1 MRITLRDQYRRPLG
15 HLEVDPVARPVRA
28 TIRETGR
35 EVFLQWDSAIDDGG
49 HLRRCVACGCP
60 DLFHEK
66 AFPVITS
73 VIVVLA
79 FLGAAVGLLG
89 FADRPVVLAVLSAVL
104 VADIAVFTLTRRHLV
119 CYRCHSAYPGEPIAR
134 YHRGW
139 DRSLAE
145 RHPRAVAPLD
155 AADEAGEASATP
167 LRPRRR
173 RRTVTPPPGPR
184 SPSPPLPI
192 PGSREPG

>member
-1 MRITLRDQYRRPLG
+1 MRITLRDQFRRPLG
-15 HLEVDPVARPVRA
+15 RFEVDPIARPVRA
-28 TIRETGR
+28 TIAETGR

-104 VADIAVFTLTRRHLV
+104 VADIAVFTLSRRHLV

-139 DRSLAE
+139 DRGVAE
-145 RHPRAVAPLD
+145 RHPRPVPPPE
-155 AADEAGEASATP
+155 AADEASARP

-173 RRTVTPPPGPR
+173 RRTAAPPPGPR
-184 SPSPPLPI
+184 SPAPPLPI
-192 PGSREPG
+192 PGSGEQG

>member
-1 MRITLRDQYRRPLG
+1 MRITLRDQFRRPLG
-15 HLEVDPVARPVRA
+15 RLEVDPIARPVRA
-28 TIRETGR
+28 TIAETGR

-104 VADIAVFTLTRRHLV
+104 VADIAVFTLSRRHLV

-139 DRSLAE
+139 DRGVAE
-145 RHPRAVAPLD
+145 RHPRTMPPPRPAD
-155 AADEAGEASATP
+155 RAADDPNAG

-173 RRTVTPPPGPR
+173 AATTADAPPTRGPATR
-184 SPSPPLPI
+184 LPI
-192 PGSREPG
+192 PGSGDRG

>member
-1 MRITLRDQYRRPLG
+1 MDSI
-15 HLEVDPVARPVRA
+15 ARPVRA
-28 TIRETGR
+28 TVVESGR

-104 VADIAVFTLTRRHLV
+104 VADIAVFTLSRRHLV

-139 DRSLAE
+139 DRGVAE
-145 RHPRAVAPLD
+145 RHPRTMPPPPP
-155 AADEAGEASATP
+155 ADRAAGEPNAG

-173 RRTVTPPPGPR
+173 ATTTADAPPTRGPATR
-184 SPSPPLPI
+184 LPV
-192 PGSREPG
+192 PGSGDRG